1 MTSPVRKTPGRTLG
15 EPITITGPRG
25 DWSRVRADLD
35 RHGCAVLHARVD
47 DWRPEKAGGPR
58 LRALLGRD
66 WQRFLELTHPDVRT
80 RFASSRILL
89 KFAAAAVLDVSPPT
103 VEIGYAGSGR
113 PYLRGYD
120 GVHIS
125 LSHTDELLLVGL
137 ATGGVIGVDAER
149 NDRRLYGPGLGRHMC
164 TPHEVEEIEALPPDR
179 RDPALVRLW
188 TLKEAYSKAIGLGMQ
203 FRFTDFGFRSDD
215 SDDRPT
221 ELLRPDGTPGTTG
234 EWTFGTYG
242 IDDRFTVSVAVGD
255 AGFGS
260 TAEVAAGTA
269 LDGSIMDALS
279 EALGSD
285 EDGGGGGDD
294 WW

>member
-1 MTSPVRKTPGRTLG
+1 
-15 EPITITGPRG
+15 
-25 DWSRVRADLD
+25 
-35 RHGCAVLHARVD
+35 VD
-47 DWRPEKAGGPR
+47 DWRPERAGGPR

-66 WQRFLELTHPDVRT
+66 WGRFLELTHPDVRT

-89 KFAAAAVLDVSPPT
+89 KFAAAKVLDVPPRT
-103 VEIGYAGSGR
+103 VELGYAGSGR

-149 NDRRLYGPGLGRHMC
+149 SDRKLYGPGLGRHMC
-164 TPHEVEEIEALPPDR
+164 TPHEVAEIEALPDDR

-203 FRFTDFGFRSDD
+203 FRFTDFGFRSDGT
-215 SDDRPT
+215 PT

-242 IDDRFTVSVAVGD
+242 IDVGESYTVSVAVGD
-255 AGFGS
+255 AGFGT
-260 TAEVAAGTA
+260 TAETAAGTA
-269 LDGSIMDALS
+269 LDISIMDALS
-279 EALGSD
+279 EVLGSD
-285 EDGGGGGDD
+285 EGEDDGSDD